1 MNDKS
6 SFSSLSSLTISNQL
20 QDQSWSLVSIQIWID
35 TIINHVSNEIEVWG
49 RNTHAQTNRKGLKN
63 KTFVMIVLGGEGGSF
78 A

>member
-35 TIINHVSNEIEVWG
+35 TIINHVSNKIEVWG
-49 RNTHAQTNRKGLKN
+49 RNRHAQTNRKGLKN